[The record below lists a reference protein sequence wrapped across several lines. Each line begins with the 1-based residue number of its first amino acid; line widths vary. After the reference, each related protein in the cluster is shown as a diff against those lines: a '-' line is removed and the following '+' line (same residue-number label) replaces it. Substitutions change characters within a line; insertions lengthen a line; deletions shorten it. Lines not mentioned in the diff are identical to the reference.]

1 MNPTTRRVDVEL
13 VARALARSRTQARQ
27 LVTSGSVTVDGEVVT
42 KPATPVGDESV
53 VALTRE
59 PDRWVGRAAHK
70 LLHALATWRIEVR
83 GRECLDVG
91 ASTGGFT
98 QVLLEAGARHVTALD
113 VGHDQLVASV
123 AADPR
128 VTDLPGTN
136 IRDVDATTV
145 GAPFDLVVSDL
156 SFISLT
162 IALPAMRPLVSDD
175 GDVVVLV
182 KPQFEVGRE
191 RLGHRGVV
199 TSTHERRR
207 VVGRVAAAAVEL
219 GLHVHG
225 MTPSPLP
232 GGDGNREFLLW
243 LAPRA
248 LPGAGATAVDDMLG
262 SLDVEGAS

>member
-1 MNPTTRRVDVEL
+1 MTATSRRVDVEL
-13 VARALARSRTQARQ
+13 VARGLARSRTQARQ
-27 LVTSGSVTVDGEVVT
+27 LVTSGAVTVDGAIVT
-42 KPATPVGDESV
+42 KPATPVGDASV
-53 VALTRE
+53 LSLTRE

-70 LLHALATWRIEVR
+70 LLHALGTWPIEVA
-83 GRECLDVG
+83 GRRCLDVG

-98 QVLLEAGARHVTALD
+98 QVLLEAGAAHVTALD
-113 VGHDQLVASV
+113 VGHDQLVASI
-123 AADPR
+123 AGDDR

-136 IRDVDATTV
+136 IRDVDADGLG
-145 GAPFDLVVSDL
+145 GAFDLVVSDL

-162 IALPAMRPLVSDD
+162 IALPPIRPLVTDG

-199 TSTHERRR
+199 TSPFERRR
-207 VVGRVAAAAVEL
+207 VVGRVATAATEV

-225 MTPSPLP
+225 MTPSPLA

-243 LAPRA
+243 LAPRPV
-248 LPGAGATAVDDMLG
+248 PGARPTAVDDMLG
-262 SLDVEGAS
+262 ALDVEGAS